1 MSSIFS
7 LGQVIAYEYL
17 NICGDPTES
26 APYIPVTSKSR
37 MTPDPFSSLCLTT
50 FGGASGPAVKGR
62 YSSLSSSTAWRKP
75 TPSDFITAQPTLETL
90 VRLAKE
96 LHTTLDDL
104 VFGDERRGPND
115 DLRLQFEAL
124 SQFDEEECK
133 IAKAVLES
141 LILKHN
147 VKRAFVDQMQG
158 AK

>member
-1 MSSIFS
+1 MGTTAIWLLPMEFAKR
-7 LGQVIAYEYL
+7 LITLRKERGLTQQALADAITLHVNQIKRYEA
-17 NICGDPTES
+17 G
-26 APYIPVTSKSR
+26 
-37 MTPDPFSSLCLTT
+37 
-50 FGGASGPAVKGR
+50 
-62 YSSLSSSTAWRKP
+62 
-75 TPSDFITAQPTLETL
+75 TAQPTMETL

-104 VFGDERRGPND
+104 VFGEEQRGPSD

-133 IAKAVLES
+133 VAKAVLES

-147 VKRAFVDQMQG
+147 AKRAFVDQMQG